1 MAKLV
6 ITIEVPME
14 HVDAEWFE
22 AADEKA
28 QAETVADYIR
38 LMGLT
43 RDWSCYWKLDRQ
55 RKFNPWRL
63 IGEPDY
69 IASDFVH

>member
-1 MAKLV
+1 MAKLK

-14 HVDAEWFE
+14 HVDAEQFE
-22 AADEKA
+22 KADDYA
-28 QAETVADYIR
+28 QAEMVADYIR

-43 RDWSCYWKLDRQ
+43 RDWSCRWELDRQ

-63 IGEPDY
+63 IGEPDFV
-69 IASDFVH
+69 ASDFVH